1 MKKYILL
8 YLFTVGSLT
17 SFAQTIDVVVG
28 LNMPSH
34 LLLDGNTLY
43 FTDASNLS
51 KLDIS
56 VNNPVVEVV
65 ASGLSDPKGMA
76 LKDDVMF
83 IAEFGAGKIVKLD
96 LTDPVPIAE
105 TVVEGLATPSGLALS
120 GDFLYF
126 SDRNSDIIS
135 KLNITDPAPTVIH
148 VISGIGGPSDIAIS
162 GNYLYYSEF
171 SFKKNFQNNITANL
185 AVAIPFTNPLM
196 NPTGIDV
203 FGNKLFVAELD
214 ASRALSFDFA
224 IATQTVI
231 VSDLILPVEV
241 AANATT
247 LFIIEF
253 GVNKIVK
260 YEMLAGVEENLL
272 ETTVLFPNPSHE
284 TIQLSNLKMPCQYS
298 IHSVL
303 GNKVAAGTVAQM
315 RISIL
320 GNSKMELIF

>member
-1 MKKYILL
+1 MKRYILL
-8 YLFTVGSLT
+8 FFITLGGMS
-17 SFAQTIDVVVG
+17 SFAQIIDVAVG

-56 VNNPVVEVV
+56 VNNPTVEIVV
-65 ASGLSDPKGMA
+65 SGLSGPKGMA

-83 IAEFGAGKIVKLD
+83 VAEFGAGKIVKVD
-96 LTDPVPIAE
+96 LTDPVPTAE
-105 TVVEGLATPSGLALS
+105 TVVEGLDTPSGLALS
-120 GDFLYF
+120 GDFLYY
-126 SDRNSDIIS
+126 SDRNSDIIA
-135 KLNITDPAPTVIH
+135 KINITDPTPTVIP
-148 VISGIGGPSDIAIS
+148 VIAAIGGPSDIAIS
-162 GNYLYYSEF
+162 GNYLYYSEY
-171 SFKKNFQNNITANL
+171 SSNKISKIDITASP

-196 NPTGIDV
+196 HPVGIGA
-203 FGNKLFVAELD
+203 FENNLYVAELD
-214 ASRALSFDFA
+214 ASRALSFDFGT
-224 IATQTVI
+224 ATQTVI
-231 VSDLILPVEV
+231 VSDLILPIEV

-253 GVNKIVK
+253 GVNRIVK
-260 YEMLAGVEENLL
+260 YEMLIGMEENLL

>member
-1 MKKYILL
+1 
-8 YLFTVGSLT
+8 
-17 SFAQTIDVVVG
+17 
-28 LNMPSH
+28 
-34 LLLDGNTLY
+34 
-43 FTDASNLS
+43 
-51 KLDIS
+51 
-56 VNNPVVEVV
+56 
-65 ASGLSDPKGMA
+65 
-76 LKDDVMF
+76 
-83 IAEFGAGKIVKLD
+83 IAEM
-96 LTDPVPIAE
+96 
-105 TVVEGLATPSGLALS
+105 VVEGLATPSGLALS